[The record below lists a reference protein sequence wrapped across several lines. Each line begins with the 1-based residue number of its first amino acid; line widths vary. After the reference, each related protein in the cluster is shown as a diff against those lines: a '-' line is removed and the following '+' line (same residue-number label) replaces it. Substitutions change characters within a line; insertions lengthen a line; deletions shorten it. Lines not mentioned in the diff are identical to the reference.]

1 MIRLARIIALITLL
15 AATPQLAHAIDSTNF
30 SIPQFN
36 MNSFGNSIGSTN
48 YGIRGASGPIVGV
61 ANSTNYSLDTGF
73 PSVTGSVVSL
83 TLSAPTVNLG
93 TLVAGSPVTGTTT
106 TTVTTDSSAGYTL
119 AIEKDH
125 LMTHTNNVNT
135 IADYSGTIAV
145 PTTYTGTGL
154 GFTVSAGTSV
164 DPKWGGGTEFAAI
177 PTLTPTTY
185 HELIQSISAPN
196 TTTIM
201 YKLNVG
207 VTQAPG
213 QYSTSVAIY
222 AAALP

>member
-1 MIRLARIIALITLL
+1 MRTRILALITLIL
-15 AATPQLAHAIDSTNF
+15 TMPQAAAAIDSTNY

-36 MNSFGNSIGSTN
+36 MNSFGNSIGSSN
-48 YGIRGASGPIVGV
+48 YEIRSSSGPIVGV

-83 TLSAPTVNLG
+83 TLNAPTVNLG
-93 TLVAGSPVTGTTT
+93 TLVPGSPVTGTTT
-106 TTVTTDSSAGYTL
+106 STVSTDSSAGYTL

-125 LMTHTNNVNT
+125 LMTHTNNINT
-135 IADYSGTIAV
+135 IADYTGTIAT
-145 PTTYTGTGL
+145 PTNYSSGTGL
-154 GFTVSAGTSV
+154 GFTISSGTSV

-177 PTLTPTTY
+177 PTLSPTVY

-196 TTTIM
+196 TTTIT
-201 YKLNVG
+201 YKLNVP
-207 VTQAPG
+207 VTQVPG